1 MGLRPRTPDHE
12 AGRRIEPPWSPPIA
26 TSAWPVASTT
36 ALPLEEPP
44 GLCAGLCGLR
54 TGPWLQVCPAPENA
68 NASQFVVPTIVPP
81 ASRMRVTM
89 VASESG
95 TKPSSRLDPIVI
107 GMPAT
112 HATSLT
118 ATRCPASAPLAAP
131 AMLQRQY
138 QPLHGLSS
146 GLGRQ
151 PPSRGYF
158 TGSSGSANSSS
169 FR

>member
-1 MGLRPRTPDHE
+1 VGLSPRTPDHE

-68 NASQFVVPTIVPP
+68 NASQLVVPTIVPP
-81 ASRMRVTM
+81 ASRMRLTM
-89 VASESG
+89 VASTSG
-95 TKPSSRLDPIVI
+95 TKPSSRLVPIVI
-107 GMPAT
+107 GMPAM

-118 ATRCPASAPLAAP
+118 ATRWPASTPLAAP

-138 QPLHGLSS
+138 QPLNGLSS

>member
-1 MGLRPRTPDHE
+1 MGLRPRTPDHD

-68 NASQFVVPTIVPP
+68 NASQLVVPMIDPP

-89 VASESG
+89 VS

-107 GMPAT
+107 GMPAM

-118 ATRCPASAPLAAP
+118 ATRWPASTPLAAP

-138 QPLHGLSS
+138 QPLNGLSS

-158 TGSSGSANSSS
+158 IGSFGSENASS